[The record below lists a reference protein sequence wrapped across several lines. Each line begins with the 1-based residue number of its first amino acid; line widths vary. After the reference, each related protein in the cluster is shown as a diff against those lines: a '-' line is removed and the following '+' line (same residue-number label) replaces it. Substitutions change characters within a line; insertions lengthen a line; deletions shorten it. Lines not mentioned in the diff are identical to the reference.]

1 MSWSIVV
8 GVVAALVVLLALPA
22 IPLGRRGGRRGRDG
36 TSRDASVES
45 RRDVRAWQHLGGMGS
60 DDSWTAER
68 RDRR

>member
-1 MSWSIVV
+1 MSWWIVV
-8 GVVAALVVLLALPA
+8 GVVAALALLALLA
-22 IPLGRRGGRRGRDG
+22 IPLGRRGGRRGGDG

-45 RRDVRAWQHLGGMGS
+45 RRDVRAWQSFGGMGS

>member
-1 MSWSIVV
+1 MSWWIVV
-8 GVVAALVVLLALPA
+8 GVVAALVLLLA
-22 IPLGRRGGRRGRDG
+22 IPLGRRAGRRGRDG

-45 RRDVRAWQHLGGMGS
+45 RRDVRAWQSFGGMGS